1 MQGEAQAAYAPL
13 VAGPQAGES
22 PPVRFMGGEV
32 DGLIGVVRRQE
43 AEAIA
48 GAVRTAI
55 EQGWQVR
62 SEEEGGVLRP
72 AAYQDICVL
81 MPRRAGFDALEIA
94 FEEAGIPFRL
104 ESASLIYNTQEA
116 RDLLNCL
123 AAIDDPTDPVA
134 VVAALRS
141 PAFRLLRRRSAYLR
155 RSGRPVRLPCRRVRP
170 ARLCRRRA
178 GGPERVSR
186 MPQMDRSARAHR
198 AVRAGAA
205 APRVGSR

>member
-1 MQGEAQAAYAPL
+1 
-13 VAGPQAGES
+13 
-22 PPVRFMGGEV
+22 MGGEI
-32 DGLIGVVRRQE
+32 DGNIGVVRRQE

-48 GAVRTAI
+48 NAVRTAI
-55 EQGWQVR
+55 EEGWQVR
-62 SEEEGGVLRP
+62 SEDDGAVFRP
-72 AAYQDICVL
+72 ATYQDICVL

-141 PAFRLLRRRSAYLR
+141 PAFACSDADLLKFVEA
-155 RSGRPVRLPCRRVRP
+155 GRPVRLPCRRQRP
-170 ARLCRRRA
+170 AWRHRRRA
-178 GGPERVSR
+178 GGSGGVPRT
-186 MPQMDRSARAHR
+186 PQMDRVGGAH
-198 AVRAGAA
+198 
-205 APRVGSR
+205 

>member
-1 MQGEAQAAYAPL
+1 MQGESQAAYAPL

-32 DGLIGVVRRQE
+32 EGLISVVRRHE

-55 EQGWQVR
+55 EEGWQVR
-62 SEEEGGVLRP
+62 SQEEGGVLRP

-94 FEEAGIPFRL
+94 FEDAGIPFRL

-141 PAFRLLRRRSAYLR
+141 PAFACSDADLLTFVEA
-155 RSGRPVRLPCRRVRP
+155 GGQFDFTLPKIAPRP
-170 ARLCRRRA
+170 AASPTRWR
-178 GGPERVSR
+178 
-186 MPQMDRSARAHR
+186 H
-198 AVRAGAA
+198 
-205 APRVGSR
+205 